1 MAPRGS
7 SFPRSTGFG
16 GTWQA
21 LRLTLLAALKSS
33 GGTCSQPLAALRLLA
48 QRRLGMDSA
57 ALSYE
62 LTLSLWLVWWD
73 DFQSEKDLG
82 DGSPHVNGESID
94 VDSEE
99 EDSDELEEED
109 DHGAEQAAVFPADD
123 NRTSKDSASDADNT
137 RKVFTCPVQDLK
149 EWDGMWLVCKG

>member
-1 MAPRGS
+1 
-7 SFPRSTGFG
+7 
-16 GTWQA
+16 
-21 LRLTLLAALKSS
+21 
-33 GGTCSQPLAALRLLA
+33 
-48 QRRLGMDSA
+48 MDSA

-62 LTLSLWLVWWD
+62 LVLSLWLMCLD
-73 DFQSEKDLG
+73 NFQSEKDLG
-82 DGSPHVNGESID
+82 DASPHVNGESID

-123 NRTSKDSASDADNT
+123 NRTSKDSASDADNA

-149 EWDGMWLVCKG
+149 EQDGTCLYTWDRSGMS

>member
-1 MAPRGS
+1 MTPRGS
-7 SFPRSTGFG
+7 SFPRSTGLG
-16 GTWQA
+16 DTWRA
-21 LRLTLLAALKSS
+21 LRLPLLAALKSS
-33 GGTCSQPLAALRLLA
+33 GGTYRQSLEALRLQA
-48 QRRLGMDSA
+48 QRSSGMDSA

-62 LTLSLWLVWWD
+62 LKLTLWLVWLN

-82 DGSPHVNGESID
+82 DGSPHINGESID

-99 EDSDELEEED
+99 DDSDELEEED

-149 EWDGMWLVCKG
+149 ERGGTLLVCMG